1 MVNES
6 LLNMADQENKRSS
19 AAETISIEKSTALSS
34 AASSTLSS
42 ENSELYQTT
51 STSSSSLPIA
61 RCCNCSSQSL
71 ENRPLKP
78 CIKCQSVA
86 YCSRDCQ
93 KMDYKNH
100 KKSCAAAAQ
109 VYASGANFRTENRT
123 NLNKNSKEKFT
134 RGLQKWQFD
143 T

>member
-1 MVNES
+1 
-6 LLNMADQENKRSS
+6 MADTENTRSS
-19 AAETISIEKSTALSS
+19 VAETVSSEKSTALSS
-34 AASSTLSS
+34 AASSSLSS
-42 ENSELYQTT
+42 ENSEMTKMT
-51 STSSSSLPIA
+51 PISSSSLSIA
-61 RCCNCSSQSL
+61 RCCNCSSQPL

-93 KMDYKNH
+93 KMDHKNH
-100 KKSCAAAAQ
+100 KKSCATAAQ
-109 VYASGANFRTENRT
+109 VYASGANFRIENRA
-123 NLNKNSKEKFT
+123 NLNKNPKEKFT

>member
-1 MVNES
+1 M
-6 LLNMADQENKRSS
+6 
-19 AAETISIEKSTALSS
+19 
-34 AASSTLSS
+34 
-42 ENSELYQTT
+42 YQTT
-51 STSSSSLPIA
+51 STSSSSFPTA
-61 RCCNCSSQSL
+61 RCCNCSSQPL

-78 CIKCQSVA
+78 CIKCQSVV

-143 T
+143 TWIRIPIMSLEDKN